1 MPKLSKSIKIS
12 LILLFLVVFSAFVL
26 AQDDSNITESPF
38 NVSIEAVKDKIDFE
52 EYAQFKI
59 TIFNPRETIET
70 FTIKPAGP
78 YVEWFIKTDPAS
90 DYSVKVYPDT
100 QKEVIVIIKPI
111 SVGIGRY
118 ALRINV
124 NNDQADALFQKDI
137 IVNVVSMSN
146 LPAVSISGKF
156 PKTIDPREPFIVT
169 VWLENRNAKQ
179 LDDVTVNLKSDIISE
194 STKTTLG
201 PAGST
206 NGTKTLEF
214 NIKLDNRTAPVKLD
228 TLRVIVNVKDGNE
241 VYEIK
246 SAPYDYEVLKYG
258 GLTDNHNPKFMLFGR
273 YDEVTFVN
281 DANTKYEGVA
291 KIENPFYRALFT
303 KANPKS
309 FAFTESGKRYI
320 GWNVNLSSQE
330 KFNVIVKVNYLPL
343 VIFLIAAIMIILAY
357 YSFRSPIIIT
367 KSAKDI
373 MSRDGGIARFK
384 IVLQVKN
391 RSKNS
396 IENISIIDKI
406 PDIAEYEKEGHVG
419 SLQPVKVVQTKKGLI
434 AKWIIN
440 NLGAGEETVIIY
452 TIKSRLSVLGKM
464 PLTIALSKF
473 EDKKGNVKRSY
484 SNKANIGI

>member
-12 LILLFLVVFSAFVL
+12 LILLFLVAFSAVIL
-26 AQDDSNITESPF
+26 AQDENITESPF
-38 NVSIEAVKDKIDFE
+38 NVSIAAVKDKIDFE

-90 DYSVKVYPDT
+90 DYSVKVYPNT
-100 QKEVIVIIKPI
+100 IKEVIVIVKPI

-118 ALRINV
+118 ALRLNIN
-124 NNDQADALFQKDI
+124 NEMEKELFTKDI

-146 LPAVSISGKF
+146 LPAVSISGKV

-169 VWLENRNAKQ
+169 VWLENRNSKQ
-179 LDDVTVNLKSDIISE
+179 LDDVTVNLKSNIISE
-194 STKTTLG
+194 SVKTTLG
-201 PAGST
+201 SAGSV

-214 NIKLDNRTAPVKLD
+214 SIKLDNRTAPIELD
-228 TLRVIVNVKDGNE
+228 SLKVIVNVKDGNE
-241 VYEIK
+241 YYEIK
-246 SAPYDYEVLKYG
+246 SAPYDYEVLRYG
-258 GLTDNHNPKFMLFGR
+258 GLTDNHDPKFMFFGK
-273 YDEVTFVN
+273 YDEIAFVN

-291 KIENPFYRALFT
+291 RIENPFYRALFT
-303 KANPKS
+303 KANPES

-320 GWNVNLSSQE
+320 GWNVDLSSQE
-330 KFNVIVKVNYLPL
+330 RFNVIVKVNYLPL
-343 VIFLIAAIMIILAY
+343 IIFLIASILMILAY

-391 RSKNS
+391 RSKKN

-419 SLQPVKVVQTKKGLI
+419 SLEPVKVVQTKKGLI
-434 AKWIIN
+434 AKWIIS
-440 NLGAGEETVIIY
+440 NLGSGEETVITY

-464 PLTIALSKF
+464 LLTVALSKF

-484 SNKANIGI
+484 SNKANIGL